1 MNANLLYIHV
11 AVWHSKVAYFIY
23 IQFHNRSFTVALLQW
38 RKHSVCTKC
47 SQYFQFGSCE
57 LVSSLQV
64 FFLQGPKSI
73 FCLPLPLLFFNKVNN
88 FYIREKSIYLCP
100 TLIQKKLRWLTK
112 IHNVNLKLSKGNQPR
127 ESQRREGQ
135 RIECNYGTKCPQ

>member
-1 MNANLLYIHV
+1 MDVTIKKVDIVQLPC
-11 AVWHSKVAYFIY
+11 AVHKTKT
-23 IQFHNRSFTVALLQW
+23 IQ
-38 RKHSVCTKC
+38 C
-47 SQYFQFGSCE
+47 GIE
-57 LVSSLQV
+57 IVSSLHKV
-64 FFLQGPKSI
+64 SLRSLKISHTLPKSI

-127 ESQRREGQ
+127 ESQRREG
-135 RIECNYGTKCPQ
+135 